1 HRSLPFVAAAI
12 GLGATLTAAYCA
24 IQLYHLSKTRKAKA
38 IITASKENAKET
50 DDSSVPRSKQDE
62 VIMTIDPDNNIQL
75 VLEPEPDAAKLVEQE
90 ACLNKFAKASI
101 SPFSIRSV
109 LATVSPYADWNADNL
124 DKFRRCFEMIRE
136 NPSPSS
142 LRPSPV
148 VGPPTTLD
156 VKLPESPI
164 IPIEDRQDAGLCFS
178 SVETLIWKSHRN
190 QLPLMLNRSRNSK
203 KLYLKS
209 LTLECKVTTD
219 DCTFLLYEFRHS
231 LQHFYVDH
239 ILRKEE
245 SPDDLP
251 GLTLDKD
258 HSIWSGTD
266 KPSMQVLRSMHVK
279 IPGLPPSIH
288 PSIHTSM
295 DEYRWINA
303 FRYTALKDFWL
314 LRPGETSA
322 TATRYPAEIRELLT
336 EIPWRKIREGH
347 TNVAFYPRME
357 KKSRR
362 EIPSY

>member
-1 HRSLPFVAAAI
+1 MFSKHRSLPFVAAAI
-12 GLGATLTAAYCA
+12 GLGATLTGAYCA
-24 IQLYHLSKTRKAKA
+24 IQLYHPSKTRKAKA

-50 DDSSVPRSKQDE
+50 DDSWVPRSKQDE
-62 VIMTIDPDNNIQL
+62 VIMTIDPDNNIEL
-75 VLEPEPDAAKLVEQE
+75 VLEPEPDAEKLAEQE

-124 DKFRRCFEMIRE
+124 DKFRRRFEMIRE
-136 NPSPSS
+136 KTIPSS

-148 VGPPTTLD
+148 GPPTTLD
-156 VKLPESPI
+156 VRLPESPI

-178 SVETLIWKSHRN
+178 SVQTLIWKSHRN
-190 QLPLMLNRSRNSK
+190 QLPLMLNRNLGSG
-203 KLYLKS
+203 KLRLIS

-251 GLTLDKD
+251 GLTLDED
-258 HSIWSGTD
+258 RSIWSGTD
-266 KPSMQVLRSMHVK
+266 KPSMRVLKSMHVK
-279 IPGLPPSIH
+279 IPG
-288 PSIHTSM
+288 
-295 DEYRWINA
+295 
-303 FRYTALKDFWL
+303 YTALKDFWL
-314 LRPGETSA
+314 LRPGEVPA

-336 EIPWRKIREGH
+336 EIPWRKIQEGH

-357 KKSRR
+357 KRARR